1 MSDQP
6 SSVTRPSWFARFLD
20 FIGFIGFTWRC
31 LGCAL
36 FNLRRRIFLRRLTAY
51 PVILLEGDL
60 VERAPDAPWYYT
72 WLPIYSTP
80 LSLEEIDKAL
90 QHIAGDPDVLG
101 VLFHCTD
108 CSPSLAQAQSLR
120 QLLDRF
126 RATDQK
132 VYPTNTPKSIVFH
145 LEELTAPLYV
155 AAAGADLV
163 TLTPL
168 TEWTVTGLAATPLF
182 FKEALAQVGV
192 EFDVV
197 RVAPWKTAADMF
209 AADGLSDAAR
219 AQYDWLFDS
228 LYAALVDAIAGGR
241 ELEPAR
247 VRELIDQAP
256 LSAQAAREAGL
267 IDEVTYADE
276 LPALL
281 GIEDER
287 RHPQLYGR
295 ARKLLYRRARRPSSG
310 TIGVV
315 SLTGAIMAGES
326 REFPLP
332 LPLIG
337 EDTLGSSSAQQLIRA
352 ARNDDSLDAVV
363 VHVDSPGGSALAS
376 DLIWRELD
384 LLAREKPVVVYMGD
398 VAASGGYYI
407 AAPAAKIV
415 AQRSTL
421 TGSIG
426 VILAKPVAVE
436 ALDKARIRWET
447 LRRGEHAD
455 LYTSFAPWE
464 EGARAAVTASMDA
477 VYRTFK
483 ERVVAGRG
491 IDRAALE
498 ELAGGRVWTG
508 EQALAHGLV
517 DALGD
522 LNTAVELACQEADLP
537 ADGSVR
543 VEAVAAPGRWLP
555 ALPGAPAAAELAQW
569 QTLAQFVAG
578 GELTRLLQREQ
589 LWLLADGLPKLK

>member
-1 MSDQP
+1 M
-6 SSVTRPSWFARFLD
+6 
-20 FIGFIGFTWRC
+20 
-31 LGCAL
+31 L
-36 FNLRRRIFLRRLTAY
+36 FNLRRRLFLRRLTAY
-51 PVILLEGDL
+51 PMILLEGDL

-80 LSLEEIDKAL
+80 LSLEEIDEAL
-90 QHIAGDPDVLG
+90 QRIAGDPDVLG

-132 VYPTNTPKSIVFH
+132 LYPTNTPKSIVFH

-168 TEWTVTGLAATPLF
+168 TEWNVTGLAATPLF

-555 ALPGAPAAAELAQW
+555 ALPGAPAAAELVQW
-569 QTLAQFVAG
+569 QTLAQFVVG